1 MTFSIIIPVHNVER
15 YLEQCVRS
23 VLGQTFGDFEVILV
37 DDGSTDSSG
46 KLCDTFA
53 SRDARVHVIHQPN
66 AGLSAA
72 RNTGINHASGDYILF
87 MDGDDFWLDESFLER
102 ISSILRQHPVDVV
115 EFDAIKFID
124 GEQPV
129 VHEDDHKGRPSME
142 VCLAMQKDRE
152 ALFCH
157 LIQHNAIVGSACNK
171 IVNKRLFLNGALRFR
186 EGVTAEDIDWTARL
200 MSSACTWLCH
210 NAYIYAYRQRSGS
223 ISHSFSYLSAKQ
235 LAENIEYIAALQDQE
250 PYMRA
255 YLGVCVT
262 NWLINVSTLSFAEQK
277 RLYPYFKKLRPSLD
291 IYVTRR
297 AYIISKVLRLCGY
310 YISLL
315 MLRGAGWGVNV
326 LRRCSKVKRNV
337 CSTPK
342 QKIGHE

>member
-1 MTFSIIIPVHNVER
+1 MTFSIIIPVYNVER

-46 KLCDTFA
+46 KLCDSFA

-66 AGLSAA
+66 AGSSAA
-72 RNTGINHASGDYILF
+72 RNTGIAYASGDYVLF
-87 MDGDDFWLDESFLER
+87 MDGDDFWLDASFLER
-102 ISSILRQHPVDVV
+102 VSSILRQHPVDVV
-115 EFDAIKFID
+115 EFDAIKFND

-129 VHEDDHKGRPSME
+129 VHEDGHKGRPSME
-142 VCLAMQKDRE
+142 VCLAMQKNRE

-171 IVNKRLFLNGALRFR
+171 IVNKRFFLNGALRFR

-200 MSSACTWLCH
+200 MSAAGTWLCH

-235 LAENIEYIAALQDQE
+235 QAENIEYIAALQDQA

-262 NWLINVSTLSFAEQK
+262 NWLINVSTLGFSEQN
-277 RLYPYFKKLRPSLD
+277 RLRPHFKKLMSAMD
-291 IYVTRR
+291 FHATRR
-297 AYIISKVLRLCGY
+297 TYVISKVLRLLGY
-310 YISLL
+310 FITLFLL
-315 MLRGAGWGVNV
+315 RMVQWV
-326 LRRCSKVKRNV
+326 RRDMKLFK
-337 CSTPK
+337 
-342 QKIGHE
+342 

>member
-1 MTFSIIIPVHNVER
+1 MTFSIIIPVYNVER

-200 MSSACTWLCH
+200 MSSAHSWVCC
-210 NAYIYAYRQRSGS
+210 NAYFYAYRQRGGS
-223 ISHSFSYLSAKQ
+223 ISHSFSLESARQ
-235 LAENIEYIAALQDQE
+235 QISNIEHIVLLNDGSAS
-250 PYMRA
+250 MRA
-255 YLGVCVT
+255 YLGVCVS
-262 NWLINVSTLSFAEQK
+262 NLLINVAQLRFSQQRDVYSSLKQLLPYTNTL
-277 RLYPYFKKLRPSLD
+277 
-291 IYVTRR
+291 VTRR
-297 AYIISKVLRLCGY
+297 VMLISWALRLTGY
-310 YISLL
+310 YVTLL
-315 MLRGAGWGVNV
+315 MLRIVQVGLGFI
-326 LRRCSKVKRNV
+326 RRDHTAVRS
-337 CSTPK
+337 SLA
-342 QKIGHE
+342 